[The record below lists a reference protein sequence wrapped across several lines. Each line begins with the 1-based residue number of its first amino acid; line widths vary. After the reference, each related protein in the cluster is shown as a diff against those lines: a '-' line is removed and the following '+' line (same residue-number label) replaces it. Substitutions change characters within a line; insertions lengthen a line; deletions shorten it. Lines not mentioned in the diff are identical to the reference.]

1 MSAVATG
8 TQLEELVDADLVVRA
23 QRGDDRATELLVSRY
38 RGAVR
43 ARASN
48 YFLVGADR
56 DDLCQ
61 EGLIGLTKAIRDFD
75 VDNGASFASFAD
87 LCITRQILTAIKM
100 ATRLKHTPL
109 NTYVSYDRPHES
121 DPNRTIADTVA
132 VADALHPLESL
143 LAEDGMRA
151 VMAVVDEVLSGLEGP
166 EAVRGRSL
174 LPGDRRAAGSA
185 DQVDRQRPA
194 AHQAQARGRAAP
206 LTRAAPLVP
215 GSPAARVRVADVS
228 RGRGAAA

>member
-1 MSAVATG
+1 MSSAVVTATA
-8 TQLEELVDADLVVRA
+8 LEGMADADLVVRA
-23 QRGDDRATELLVSRY
+23 RHGDIRATELLVSRY

-75 VDNGASFASFAD
+75 PDNGAAFASFAD

-109 NTYVSYDRPHES
+109 NSYVSYDRPHDG
-121 DPNRTIADTVA
+121 DPSRTLADTVA
-132 VADALHPLESL
+132 VEESLDPLESL
-143 LAEDGMRA
+143 LAEDGMRS
-151 VMAVVDEVLSGLEGP
+151 VMAVVDEVLSSLE
-166 EAVRGRSL
+166 ADVLRLYVDGRSYQEIAEL
-174 LPGDRRAAGSA
+174 LGRRTKSIDNALQRIKRKLEAA
-185 DQVDRQRPA
+185 
-194 AHQAQARGRAAP
+194 
-206 LTRAAPLVP
+206 LTR
-215 GSPAARVRVADVS
+215 
-228 RGRGAAA
+228 

>member
-1 MSAVATG
+1 MSAVVTG
-8 TQLEELVDADLVVRA
+8 TQLEELADADLVVRA
-23 QRGDDRATELLVSRY
+23 QRGGDRATELLVSRY

-109 NTYVSYDRPHES
+109 NSYVSYDRPHQS
-121 DPNRTIADTVA
+121 DPDGTLADTVA
-132 VADALHPLESL
+132 VADALDPLESL
-143 LAEDGMRA
+143 LAEDGLRA
-151 VMAVVDEVLSGLEGP
+151 VMAVIDEVLSGLE
-166 EAVRGRSL
+166 ADVLRLYVDGRSYQEIAEL
-174 LPGDRRAAGSA
+174 LGRRTKSIDNALQRIKRKLEAAL
-185 DQVDRQRPA
+185 
-194 AHQAQARGRAAP
+194 AR
-206 LTRAAPLVP
+206 
-215 GSPAARVRVADVS
+215 
-228 RGRGAAA
+228 

>member
-1 MSAVATG
+1 MSSAVVTG
-8 TQLEELVDADLVVRA
+8 TQLEELADAELVVRA
-23 QRGDDRATELLVSRY
+23 QGGEDRATELLVARY

-43 ARASN
+43 ARAAN

-109 NTYVSYDRPHES
+109 NTYVSYDRPHAS

-132 VADALHPLESL
+132 VADALDPLESL
-143 LAEDGMRA
+143 LADDGMRA
-151 VMAVVDEVLSGLEGP
+151 VMAVVDKVLSGLE
-166 EAVRGRSL
+166 ADVLRLYVDGRSYQEIAEL
-174 LPGDRRAAGSA
+174 LGRRTKSIDNALQRIKRKLEAAL
-185 DQVDRQRPA
+185 
-194 AHQAQARGRAAP
+194 AR
-206 LTRAAPLVP
+206 
-215 GSPAARVRVADVS
+215 
-228 RGRGAAA
+228 

>member
-1 MSAVATG
+1 MSAVVTG
-8 TQLEELVDADLVVRA
+8 TQQIEALADADLVVRA

-109 NTYVSYDRPHES
+109 NTYVSYDRPHDS

-132 VADALHPLESL
+132 VADELDPLESL

-151 VMAVVDEVLSGLEGP
+151 VMAVVDEVLSGLE
-166 EAVRGRSL
+166 ADVLRLYVDGRSYQEIAEL
-174 LPGDRRAAGSA
+174 LGRRTKSIDNALQRIKRKLEAA
-185 DQVDRQRPA
+185 
-194 AHQAQARGRAAP
+194 
-206 LTRAAPLVP
+206 LTR
-215 GSPAARVRVADVS
+215 
-228 RGRGAAA
+228 

>member
-1 MSAVATG
+1 MSSTTVMG
-8 TQLEELVDADLVVRA
+8 RQLEELADADLVVQARH
-23 QRGDDRATELLVSRY
+23 GDDRATELLVARY

-100 ATRLKHTPL
+100 ATRHKHAPL
-109 NTYVSYDRPHES
+109 NSYVSYDRPHEA
-121 DPNRTIADTVA
+121 DPDRTIAETVA
-132 VADALHPLESL
+132 VADGLDPLESL
-143 LAEDGMRA
+143 LADDGMRA
-151 VMAVVDEVLSGLEGP
+151 VMAVVDEVLSGLE
-166 EAVRGRSL
+166 ANVLRLYVDGRSYQEIAAL
-174 LPGDRRAAGSA
+174 LDRRTKSIDNALQRIKRKLEAALAVEG
-185 DQVDRQRPA
+185 
-194 AHQAQARGRAAP
+194 
-206 LTRAAPLVP
+206 
-215 GSPAARVRVADVS
+215 
-228 RGRGAAA
+228 